1 MATCPVRVQQ
11 GASAQ
16 FQTQLL
22 DYADNPI
29 PATSLTSLK
38 ITLTDDRTGA
48 VINGRLGQNAL
59 NANNVTVDANGFL
72 LWVLQPADN
81 AVLNP
86 QLGPG
91 DRERHTALFSGTY
104 TASEQVETHAEILVQ
119 PNPSAAQNTVCS
131 LDEVLLHVMKRDS
144 ASEEEQDFVLKVLA
158 KVERQVKNWL
168 RSEVTLQTF
177 THLLPVQQTFT
188 NVEPLLYDFDAK
200 GGRVMTATDAS
211 LKESRQLALPQKPVR
226 QVLEIRENRGAYG
239 GSGVGDFSAPPLIP
253 GQDYTADFAEMV
265 PQVLISPAPYGAS
278 QTNGTARFVTT
289 TAHGLSVGDLVATS
303 MVGGGTGADSN
314 YNRVFAVLEVLDDFT
329 FTVTE
334 SQWGLP
340 VNQVA
345 TLGPSGGGWVQPLS
359 GICRSGILQRL
370 NLNWPA
376 RQRTVRVVYT
386 AGWTADELEYGE
398 ASDIKLAMLD
408 AVKWCFSQRGDNA
421 GAVTSESEGD
431 WSASYALK
439 RANHLPRSVFTSLR
453 RYIDY
458 SRFL

>member
-1 MATCPVRVQQ
+1 M
-11 GASAQ
+11 ASARR
-16 FQTQLL
+16 
-22 DYADNPI
+22 A
-29 PATSLTSLK
+29 
-38 ITLTDDRTGA
+38 
-48 VINGRLGQNAL
+48 
-59 NANNVTVDANGFL
+59 
-72 LWVLQPADN
+72 
-81 AVLNP
+81 
-86 QLGPG
+86 
-91 DRERHTALFSGTY
+91 FS
-104 TASEQVETHAEILVQ
+104 ASR
-119 PNPSAAQNTVCS
+119 AAAACS
-131 LDEVLLHVMKRDS
+131 L
-144 ASEEEQDFVLKVLA
+144 
-158 KVERQVKNWL
+158 
-168 RSEVTLQTF
+168 RS
-177 THLLPVQQTFT
+177 
-188 NVEPLLYDFDAK
+188 
-200 GGRVMTATDAS
+200 
-211 LKESRQLALPQKPVR
+211 
-226 QVLEIRENRGAYG
+226 
-239 GSGVGDFSAPPLIP
+239 
-253 GQDYTADFAEMV
+253 
-265 PQVLISPAPYGAS
+265 
-278 QTNGTARFVTT
+278 ARF
-289 TAHGLSVGDLVATS
+289 
-303 MVGGGTGADSN
+303 VGGGTGADSN

-359 GICRSGILQRL
+359 GICRSGILQRI